1 MTHRVVVTGM
11 GTVNPIGKCVPE
23 SWDNVVAGVSGVG
36 RITLFD
42 PTDLL
47 VQIACEVKDF
57 NPDQSM
63 DPREA
68 RRRDRFEQFGAAA
81 AAEAMRQSGLEVM
94 PERAGRIGVI
104 VSTAVGGLGTIE
116 AGVLKMAEEGPRR
129 VSPFMIPMFMAN
141 GAAGLIAIDIGAKG
155 PAFSVASACA
165 SGSDGIGQAWLQ
177 LRAGLLDAALAGAA
191 EATIT
196 KIGVGG
202 FDRLG
207 ALSRRN
213 EDFSMTPAPFDK
225 NRDGLVMGEGAA
237 VLVLETLEH
246 AQARGAEILAELAG
260 YSATADSFH
269 ITAPAEDGAGGAA
282 AIVGALQAAG
292 LNADEVDYINA
303 HGTATDLND
312 VSETRAL
319 KAALG
324 DLAYKIPVS
333 STKSMTGHM
342 MGATGALEAIFCVQ
356 AIRCGVIPPTIHYQ
370 TPDPD
375 CDLDYVPNQARE
387 RPVQVALSNSF
398 GFGGHNAVLA
408 FRTFSG

>member
-1 MTHRVVVTGM
+1 MTQRVVVTGM
-11 GTVNPIGKCVPE
+11 GTINPLGKSMPE
-23 SWDNVVAGVSGVG
+23 AWDNVLAGVSGVG
-36 RITLFD
+36 RISLFD
-42 PTDLL
+42 PTELL

-57 NPDQSM
+57 DPGQYM

-68 RRRDRFEQFGAAA
+68 RRRDRFEQFAAVA
-81 AAEAMRQSGLEVM
+81 AAEAMRQSGLEIS
-94 PERAGRIGVI
+94 PERAGRVGVI
-104 VSTAVGGLGTIE
+104 VSTAVGGLETLE
-116 AGVLKMAEEGPRR
+116 ASVLKMAEEGPRR

-141 GAAGLIAIDIGAKG
+141 GPAGMIAIEYGTRG

-165 SGSDGIGQAWLQ
+165 SGADGIGQAWLL
-177 LRAGLLDAALAGAA
+177 LRTGAIDAAIAGAT
-191 EATIT
+191 EATIC
-196 KIGVGG
+196 KLGVGG

-207 ALSRRN
+207 ALSRHN

-225 NRDGLVMGEGAA
+225 NRDGLVMGEGSAI
-237 VLVLETLEH
+237 LVLETEQH
-246 AQARGAEILAELAG
+246 ARARGAEILAELAG
-260 YSATADSFH
+260 YCATADAYH
-269 ITAPAEDGAGGAA
+269 ITAPAEDGAGGSA

-292 LNADEVDYINA
+292 LNADQVDYINA

-312 VSETRAL
+312 ASETRAL
-319 KAALG
+319 KSALG
-324 DLAYKIPVS
+324 ELAYKIPIS

-356 AIRCGVIPPTIHYQ
+356 AIRCGAIPPTIHYQ

-387 RPVQVALSNSF
+387 MPVQVALSNSF

-408 FRTFSG
+408 FRAFSG